1 MKLKTYEKWW
11 EVNVGA
17 GSYVHEGVEQKAPTL
32 EGFKDWMGD
41 PMERDR
47 VEVRSLF
54 GDFESI
60 LDAGCGGCPEYYA
73 LQGKEGLKY
82 TGMDITPKIVEFNK
96 SKNIE
101 CVQGTL
107 NAIPFPD
114 NSFDLVH
121 SRHVVEHMSGIE
133 DPLKEMIRVSRKRVV
148 LSFFISPAQNWSYQ
162 HQISLDNA
170 NTSGEVYHNCYSKV
184 LIDRLLDENPKVEDY
199 FWRGLSTINAP
210 KSALVVDVKS
220 L

>member
-1 MKLKTYEKWW
+1 
-11 EVNVGA
+11 
-17 GSYVHEGVEQKAPTL
+17 
-32 EGFKDWMGD
+32 
-41 PMERDR
+41 
-47 VEVRSLF
+47 
-54 GDFESI
+54 
-60 LDAGCGGCPEYYA
+60 
-73 LQGKEGLKY
+73 
-82 TGMDITPKIVEFNK
+82 
-96 SKNIE
+96 
-101 CVQGTL
+101 
-107 NAIPFPD
+107 
-114 NSFDLVH
+114 
-121 SRHVVEHMSGIE
+121 MSGIE